1 MQVVDVEYG
10 LKLQKHFD
18 GWPSSVISNNN
29 NKLNNFYYDDEEDI
43 IYIKKVKVRRRIV
56 ACEAFLTIITSVV
69 MTCSI

>member
-29 NKLNNFYYDDEEDI
+29 NKLNNFYDDDEEDN
-43 IYIKKVKVRRRIV
+43 IKKVKVRYKKKD
-56 ACEAFLTIITSVV
+56 CSVW
-69 MTCSI
+69 SILQLLLV

>member
-29 NKLNNFYYDDEEDI
+29 NKIIKQLFYYDDEEDI
-43 IYIKKVKVRRRIV
+43 IKKVKVRRRIV
-56 ACEAFLTIITSVV
+56 ACEANLTIITLV
-69 MTCSI
+69 

>member
-29 NKLNNFYYDDEEDI
+29 NILNNFYYDDEEDI
-43 IYIKKVKVRRRIV
+43 IKKVKVRRRIV
-56 ACEAFLTIITSVV
+56 ACEANLTIITLV
-69 MTCSI
+69 

>member
-29 NKLNNFYYDDEEDI
+29 KLNNFYDDDEEDI
-43 IYIKKVKVRRRIV
+43 IKKVG
-56 ACEAFLTIITSVV
+56 
-69 MTCSI
+69 